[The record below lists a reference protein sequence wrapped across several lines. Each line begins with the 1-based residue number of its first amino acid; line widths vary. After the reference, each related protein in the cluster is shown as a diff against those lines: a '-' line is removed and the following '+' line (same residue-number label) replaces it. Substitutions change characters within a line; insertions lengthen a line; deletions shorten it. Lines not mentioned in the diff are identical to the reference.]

1 MCRSFLGWR
10 DRSSEP
16 DQMRHCFLF
25 LVLLCASPV
34 WASDLLPRDDEMIA
48 TCRKELTERLFE
60 GKTHGEAFV
69 SKQAL
74 ERQGER
80 VAVRLDLASGE
91 GRSLTGTCVFRDGK
105 LFDIK

>member
-1 MCRSFLGWR
+1 MLRRCYLLLILLYPPYAWAG
-10 DRSSEP
+10 D
-16 DQMRHCFLF
+16 
-25 LVLLCASPV
+25 LVPG
-34 WASDLLPRDDEMIA
+34 DEEMLA

-60 GKTHGEAFV
+60 GKAHGEAFV
-69 SKQAL
+69 SKQSL

-80 VAVRLDLASGE
+80 VNVRLDIASGE

>member
-1 MCRSFLGWR
+1 MRRRFL
-10 DRSSEP
+10 
-16 DQMRHCFLF
+16 LF
-25 LVLLCASPV
+25 FVVCASPA
-34 WASDLLPRDDEMIA
+34 WASDLAPRDDEMIA

-60 GKTHGEAFV
+60 GKAHGEALI
-69 SKQAL
+69 SKQSL

-91 GRSLTGTCVFRDGK
+91 GRSLTGTCVFSDGK